1 MRAGEQISEPDARS
15 VRKRR
20 AILAAASEVFLR
32 EGYLGTNMDQIAQ
45 LAEVSKQTIYK
56 HFSDK
61 STLFTEVVVT
71 MVDEAGHVVHEQ
83 ILALDHTG
91 DLAADLRTLARHQL
105 SLVMQPRL
113 LRLRR
118 TVIAEAARFPELG
131 RTFYDRGPGRTIG
144 TLATMFEK
152 LAANR
157 VLRLADAHLAAT
169 QFNWLVMAD
178 PLNRAMLLGV
188 DETPSAA
195 DLDRYAE
202 HAVRAFLAAY
212 RDTGKPTT

>member
-1 MRAGEQISEPDARS
+1 MNATEPRS

-20 AILAAASEVFLR
+20 AILAAATAVFLR
-32 EGYLGTNMDQIAQ
+32 EGYLGTNMDQIAA

-61 STLFTEVVVT
+61 SALFAEVVAST
-71 MVDEAGHVVHEQ
+71 VDEASDLVHEE
-83 ILALDHTG
+83 IAALDHTD
-91 DLAADLRTLARHQL
+91 DLAADLRALAHRQL

-118 TVIAEAARFPELG
+118 VVIAEAARFPELG
-131 RTFYDRGPGRTIG
+131 RNFFDRGPGRTIAS
-144 TLATMFEK
+144 LATMFEE
-152 LAANR
+152 LAADGK
-157 VLRLADAHLAAT
+157 LRLEDPRLAAD
-169 QFNWLVMAD
+169 QFNWLVMAE

-195 DLDRYAE
+195 ELARCAE
-202 HAVRAFLAAY
+202 QAVQTFLAAY
-212 RDTGKPTT
+212 RGRRKPTH